1 MSRAMASLFRIFRDA
16 VSGDYDARVT
26 DTVSV
31 APGTDEVE
39 IVYSPAQTNAA
50 FERGLK
56 LLADPHSTTTAD

>member
-1 MSRAMASLFRIFRDA
+1 MGAMANLFKIFRDA
-16 VSGDYDARVT
+16 ASGDYEAQVT

-56 LLADPHSTTTAD
+56 LLAEPRATTPAD

>member
-1 MSRAMASLFRIFRDA
+1 MSAMTSLFKIFRDA

-26 DTVSV
+26 ETVSV
-31 APGTDEVE
+31 PPGTDEVE

-56 LLADPHSTTTAD
+56 LLAESRPTATHAD